1 MHEFRF
7 ISSNTLFKHF
17 YSFHVR
23 AESVLSFF
31 MSKFKLIDVVV
42 LLVDN
47 LFSFFYPAH
56 SFISFLSDLSNMRF
70 HLRAFPLPGGEFSSK
85 PIFNTADV
93 GGLYHFRLVLLA
105 ITKLLN
111 ESISVSFE
119 VRYLSF

>member
-1 MHEFRF
+1 
-7 ISSNTLFKHF
+7 
-17 YSFHVR
+17 
-23 AESVLSFF
+23 

-42 LLVDN
+42 LLVDY
-47 LFSFFYPAH
+47 FFPFFDPAH

-85 PIFNTADV
+85 SIFNTADV

-105 ITKLLN
+105 LNKLLN

-119 VRYLSF
+119 VGYLSF

>member
-1 MHEFRF
+1 MHEFRL

-17 YSFHVR
+17 NGFHVR
-23 AESVLSFF
+23 AESVLSLF

-42 LLVDN
+42 LLVDY
-47 LFSFFYPAH
+47 FFPFFYPAH

-70 HLRAFPLPGGEFSSK
+70 HLRAFALPGGEFSSK
-85 PIFNTADV
+85 SIFNTADV

-105 ITKLLN
+105 LNKLLN

-119 VRYLSF
+119 VGYLSF